1 MTMGIRSYA
10 SAKRGP
16 LGTVR
21 VEIYSQPDDLGRC
34 RYAEFWMQDCDA
46 DVSAG
51 IPAGIRERAQEF
63 FAVPPQPECRI
74 RLTRL
79 EHDLLTMDVLDVG
92 VVPET
97 EDMASDLRAGRSLSV
112 TPAVLGELV
121 EFVDR
126 DDDPRERAA
135 YRRLYKKA
143 RTAMAW
149 AKAGAQVPA

>member
-1 MTMGIRSYA
+1 MTERSYI

-16 LGTVR
+16 LGAMR
-21 VEIYSQPDDLGRC
+21 VEIHSGPDDLGRC
-34 RYAEFWMQDCDA
+34 RYAEFWMQNCDA

-74 RLTRL
+74 RLTAK
-79 EHDLLTMDVLDVG
+79 EHGLLVMDVLDVG
-92 VVPET
+92 VVAET
-97 EDMASDLRAGRSLSV
+97 EDIASDLRAGRSLSV
-112 TPAVLGELV
+112 TPAVLNELV
-121 EFVDR
+121 EFADR

-149 AKAGAQVPA
+149 TLAGAGVQT